1 LGQKVHPYGLRIGYI
16 KPWKARWFAKR
27 DAGTVLME
35 DLKIRAYLKK
45 KLAIAGIS
53 SIEIDRASNR
63 VRIRIFAA
71 KPGVIIGRR
80 GQEIDKIKEDLAALT
95 KSEVFLD
102 IKEVKMPQIDAQ
114 LVAENIVLQLE
125 KRIGFRRAMKKAIQL
140 AMQKGALGIK
150 VQCKGRLG
158 GAEIA
163 REEKYHEGKVPL
175 STFRADIDYGFA
187 EAFTTYGTIGCKTWI
202 YKGDV
207 LVKKEQEAQKLEL
220 EKKFKVVEEEIQK
233 TETAEPAKP
242 AAEVSQDGGTQENK
256 SDAPTA

>member
-1 LGQKVHPYGLRIGYI
+1 MGQKVHPYGLRVGYI

-27 DAGTVLME
+27 DAGVTLME
-35 DLKIRAYLKK
+35 DLKIRKYLKE
-45 KLAIAGIS
+45 KLSFAGIS
-53 SIEIDRASNR
+53 SIEIDRSSNR
-63 VRIRIFAA
+63 LRLRIFAA

-80 GQEIDKIKEDLAALT
+80 GQEIDKIKEDLAKLT
-95 KSEVFLD
+95 KNEVFLD

-114 LVAENIVLQLE
+114 LVAENLALQLE
-125 KRIGFRRAMKKAIQL
+125 KRIGFRRAMKKAVQL

-150 VQCKGRLG
+150 IKCKGRLG

-163 REEKYHEGKVPL
+163 REEGYKEGKVPL

-202 YKGDV
+202 YKGDI

-220 EKKFKVVEEEIQK
+220 EKKFMVIEEASKAEAAAVPA
-233 TETAEPAKP
+233 ETAQSVEGKKENSDNAP
-242 AAEVSQDGGTQENK
+242 AA
-256 SDAPTA
+256 

>member
-1 LGQKVHPYGLRIGYI
+1 MGQKVHPYGLRLGYI

-27 DAGTVLME
+27 DAGVVLME

-63 VRIRIFAA
+63 IRIRIFAA

-80 GQEIDKIKEDLAALT
+80 GQEIDKIKEDLGALT
-95 KSEVFLD
+95 KNEVFLD

-233 TETAEPAKP
+233 ASAPEAAQPETEAPK
-242 AAEVSQDGGTQENK
+242 DGGTQENTGN
-256 SDAPTA
+256 APTA

>member
-1 LGQKVHPYGLRIGYI
+1 LGQKVHPYGLRVGYI

-27 DAGTVLME
+27 DAGTILME

-53 SIEIDRASNR
+53 SIEIDRSSNR
-63 VRIRIFAA
+63 LRLRIFAA

-95 KSEVFLD
+95 KNEVFLD

-175 STFRADIDYGFA
+175 STFRADVDFGFA
-187 EAFTTYGTIGCKTWI
+187 EAFTAYGTIGCKTWI

-220 EKKFKVVEEEIQK
+220 EKKFKVAEEEAPQ
-233 TETAEPAKP
+233 TEVGEAAKD
-242 AAEVSQDGGTQENK
+242 SGTQENK

>member
-1 LGQKVHPYGLRIGYI
+1 MGQKVHPFGLRLGYI
-16 KPWKARWFAKR
+16 RTWKSRWFAKR

-35 DLKIRAYLKK
+35 DLKIRKYLKA
-45 KLAIAGIS
+45 KLSFAGIS

-63 VRIRIFAA
+63 MRVRIFAA

-95 KSEVFLD
+95 KNEVFLD

-114 LVAENIVLQLE
+114 LVAENIALQLE
-125 KRIGFRRAMKKAIQL
+125 KRVSFRRAMKKSVQL

-150 VQCKGRLG
+150 LKCKGRLG

-163 REEKYHEGKVPL
+163 REEGYKEGKVPL

-187 EAFTTYGTIGCKTWI
+187 EAFTTYGTIGCKAWI
-202 YKGDV
+202 YKGDI
-207 LVKKEQEAQKLEL
+207 LVKKEQEAQKLEM
-220 EKKFKVVEEEIQK
+220 EKKFGVTEEEAQK
-233 TETAEPAKP
+233 TEAAAEPAAVKQES
-242 AAEVSQDGGTQENK
+242 AAPKEKV
-256 SDAPTA
+256 SDAPSA